1 MRLCGSQCLCVENIL
16 SNIHHKDSENRR
28 ACTEKNKLGHH
39 ICPFQIAP
47 DGEPFETDA
56 ASLTIC
62 LCGTDTNFI
71 CLAAKKPFRRNYENH
86 SFNRRSGRFNR
97 SSRYLCR
104 RANVPTACINAHART
119 ETQRDAGCEP

>member
-1 MRLCGSQCLCVENIL
+1 EPQSMHREKQIRAPHL
-16 SNIHHKDSENRR
+16 SFPN
-28 ACTEKNKLGHH
+28 C
-39 ICPFQIAP
+39 P
-47 DGEPFETDA
+47 DGEPFETEA

-86 SFNRRSGRFNR
+86 SFHRRAGRFDR
-97 SSRYLCR
+97 SNCCFSC
-104 RANVPTACINAHART
+104 RANAPTACANAHARP